1 MVFSSWLMLD
11 SCFSNVLAWPAV
23 SLPSST
29 LCEMRRCW
37 FCLCWLMLSG
47 ALAGLVVDGG
57 AAVPVDGGLLGA
69 VVCGGAALPLG
80 AGALVVCAT
89 TGNIKASKDALSKVT
104 FRG

>member
-1 MVFSSWLMLD
+1 
-11 SCFSNVLAWPAV
+11 
-23 SLPSST
+23 
-29 LCEMRRCW
+29 
-37 FCLCWLMLSG
+37 MLSG
-47 ALAGLVVDGG
+47 ALAGLVVDGGAAVPVDGGVAGAVVDGG

-104 FRG
+104 FRGIFIVSCLVYWIW